1 MTKYIRQHINGLVQ
15 ERHNSSVLAMELHL
29 SCSNPSIYGC
39 ISTLLIKKCHKW
51 WFVWQSIW
59 IIFVF
64 LKSDVVAQF
73 QRRRNSNTLGT
84 LHFSMGI
91 DVKKIYVSSWYYF
104 QCNSLATVKS
114 RLTKHD
120 ICWDKNEL
128 MRPVDFLEHCSV
140 KQHRGPS
147 Y

>member
-1 MTKYIRQHINGLVQ
+1 
-15 ERHNSSVLAMELHL
+15 
-29 SCSNPSIYGC
+29 
-39 ISTLLIKKCHKW
+39 
-51 WFVWQSIW
+51 
-59 IIFVF
+59 
-64 LKSDVVAQF
+64 
-73 QRRRNSNTLGT
+73 
-84 LHFSMGI
+84 MGI

-140 KQHRGPS
+140 KQHGVLLTIDIWRQIQIQNKNNFS
-147 Y
+147 LI